1 MRTVGVGVCK
11 ERDERQREG
20 REVNRDTRNRIR
32 STRLASPRL
41 GSGRI
46 GLQRRR
52 RRRMCPCRK
61 LIVKIMMILVPTG
74 QTGYTLSL
82 SLPCACMCVCS
93 FLTLS
98 ALCIFI
104 WRCRC
109 PHFIRS
115 LILYRLQARIKTEER
130 QSPICPHP
138 AHSRTPS
145 PSLFFFA
152 CSFSF
157 FSFCSRYFECEKS
170 PWRVKSFGFIR
181 TLNVVVVVA
190 GSG

>member
-11 ERDERQREG
+11 ERGRGRRGAEG
-20 REVNRDTRNRIR
+20 AEQTETHAI
-32 STRLASPRL
+32 ASAWL
-41 GSGRI
+41 GSDRI
-46 GLQRRR
+46 GLQRR

-74 QTGYTLSL
+74 QTGYALSL
-82 SLPCACMCVCS
+82 SLPSACPHVCVSVCS

-115 LILYRLQARIKTEER
+115 LILYRLQARIKTE
-130 QSPICPHP
+130 
-138 AHSRTPS
+138 
-145 PSLFFFA
+145 
-152 CSFSF
+152 
-157 FSFCSRYFECEKS
+157 
-170 PWRVKSFGFIR
+170 
-181 TLNVVVVVA
+181 
-190 GSG
+190 